1 MRLTA
6 RAVALVP
13 IAFAI
18 VACSVGETNY
28 ETIKLPARVAKETR
42 TCESKFV
49 APDLSKLEPCG
60 TDGKS
65 HCYPWAKASVPKEE
79 LAPCDD
85 PAEVCMPDKL
95 LLANG
100 QKATACKWGGSEPGA
115 CVPLAFKQVREN
127 AAALQRDACDEDEK
141 CAPCIHPIEKIE
153 TGTCDPQGVHE
164 QDCVGG
170 PGAQGEVESCCAGF
184 GVCLD
189 ESAVPEESREDTPRF
204 NCSKGRLCAPAGMTD
219 GIVKKCETIG
229 GFDGVCMAKCFSPM
243 LQGLDGLSSDCGTF
257 EICLPCMAAA
267 GRGMPGCE

>member
-115 CVPLAFKQVREN
+115 
-127 AAALQRDACDEDEK
+127 
-141 CAPCIHPIEKIE
+141 
-153 TGTCDPQGVHE
+153 
-164 QDCVGG
+164 
-170 PGAQGEVESCCAGF
+170 
-184 GVCLD
+184 
-189 ESAVPEESREDTPRF
+189 
-204 NCSKGRLCAPAGMTD
+204 
-219 GIVKKCETIG
+219 
-229 GFDGVCMAKCFSPM
+229 
-243 LQGLDGLSSDCGTF
+243 
-257 EICLPCMAAA
+257 
-267 GRGMPGCE
+267 